1 MEGLKKIVLKKV
13 KVYLIYLAV
22 TSSQEFSGDNET
34 EWALLV
40 VTPQSRVLLL

>member
-13 KVYLIYLAV
+13 KVYLIYVAV
-22 TSSQEFSGDNET
+22 TSSQEFSGDNEP

-40 VTPQSRVLLL
+40 VTPQSRVPLL